1 MKTQADVAPALAGA
15 VLKLKSHLDNDGD
28 YSISLSNG
36 EPTGIG
42 DALII
47 GKALEAIGT
56 ALSAPLDRAAIWRVI
71 EEETGITAIPEF
83 LGSLADHLEGWTFAA
98 AKLRRLARWGEE
110 GE

>member
-47 GKALEAIGT
+47 GRRYQNFWDHSRI
-56 ALSAPLDRAAIWRVI
+56 IWRA
-71 EEETGITAIPEF
+71 GLLPRQN
-83 LGSLADHLEGWTFAA
+83 SAA
-98 AKLRRLARWGEE
+98 WRGGERKVSDE
-110 GE
+110 HK